1 MMYFLLSQDIQSL
14 NFCSNKMNTPSAD
27 EIYDEIIYDDYTI
40 IDPIPIDPIPIEP
53 IPIDPI
59 STEGINDA
67 AIYNYINNINP
78 YTLFYNTNT
87 QYNTQDILDTDNIL
101 EQIRYNIEI
110 TFHNINNN
118 SIDTLNIQ
126 QYISIMDYLNAFH

>member
-1 MMYFLLSQDIQSL
+1 MYFLLSQDIQSL

-40 IDPIPIDPIPIEP
+40 IDPIPIE
-53 IPIDPI
+53 PIDPI